1 MIWIEKPDFSGGE
14 IQLNAVMPQTIH
26 AQDAIN
32 GRWFLDVCSG

>member
-26 AQDAIN
+26 AQDASQ
-32 GRWFLDVCSG
+32 RPPAKPEA